1 MKTVRQYAVNM
12 EDLKDIL
19 PRHSVHLDNLA
30 NFTRAEMMSTVHVL
44 EEDLSHHKVYLD
56 QLLSVVIDQN
66 PELLSKIEDIQKIR

>member
-19 PRHSVHLDNLA
+19 PLHRVHLDNLP

-56 QLLSVVIDQN
+56 QLLAVVIDQN
-66 PELLSKIEDIQKIR
+66 PELLSKIGDAQKIK